1 MVLIAFDTAQ
11 DATQVA
17 VFDAAGSVLGWASEP
32 MTTGHAERL
41 IPMAQE
47 VLAKA
52 GAGFADL
59 SRIIVDVGPGTF
71 TGVRI
76 ALSAAR
82 TLGWSRSVPVIG
94 VSSLEALAA
103 EAGGL
108 ALAVV
113 DARRDELYAQTFE
126 DGVARSAPELVQVSV
141 LSAREN
147 LPNRVVGSGAPLLA
161 ANVKGM
167 EVHHSRAW
175 PDIVTLGLIGA
186 SREPTGAPRPLYIRA
201 PDAKPQA
208 AIVALKGVA

>member
-17 VFDAAGSVLGWASEP
+17 VFDAAGSVLAWASEP

-41 IPMAQE
+41 IPMALE

-59 SRIIVDVGPGTF
+59 SRIIVDIGPGTF

-103 EAGGL
+103 EAGGSAL
-108 ALAVV
+108 ALV
-113 DARRDELYAQTFE
+113 DARRDELYAQAFKN
-126 DGVARSAPELVQVSV
+126 GIARSLPELVQIST
-141 LSAREN
+141 LATRQN
-147 LPNRVVGSGAPLLA
+147 LPNRAVGPGAPLLA
-161 ANVKGM
+161 AHVPGL
-167 EVHHSRAW
+167 EVHHARAW

-186 SREPTGAPRPLYIRA
+186 SREHTDAPRPLYIRA

-208 AIVALKGVA
+208 AVVALKGVA